1 MYYIGTDEAGY
12 GPLLGPLVIAA
23 TLFESDR
30 PRDELGADGVGDSKQ
45 VYVRSGRAGLAR
57 VLASCFDGELRL
69 SSLLATHS
77 VREDPRA
84 DYPWYG
90 DAVQPVDTPAPPL
103 SSFRAVRFNPVCEQE
118 FNAGCA
124 RDGSK
129 GTVLF
134 RETMRAMTAVLDLVP
149 EGAEVDVLCDKHGG
163 RRRYADLLMAELWPT
178 SITVERESAL
188 LSSYRLVVAGR
199 PIRVRFAAKADA
211 DDPPVSL
218 ASMTAKFIRELFMEA
233 LNEFFTKRRDGLR
246 PTAGYAVDGRRFLDE
261 IRPLLRDLEIAE
273 ECFVRSR

>member
-84 DYPWYG
+84 GYPWYG

-103 SSFRAVRFNPVCEQE
+103 PSFRAVRFNPVCEQE

-188 LSSYRLVVAGR
+188 LSSYRLIVAGR